1 MRLLFGLLICLL
13 VPLQLFAAADERF
26 LVSLQD
32 EGASELT
39 IRQATKLAL
48 PVLWARVVPFDAL
61 EKSKSWAVAT
71 SLVLRFK
78 PTSFGANVEFNPNQV
93 EKFLRKR
100 GIKMIQEQPFWN
112 LDIHVAGFAEQGDML
127 AKDLLNTAYEM
138 SDTYGFSLGANGR
151 KLMLTF
157 SPVTDVY
164 GELQLHVDV
173 QGDFSADLLQQ
184 TNMPMQG
191 YTDYQLQAFLKQVL
205 LNIRDAYQDD
215 MKFDAV
221 SNVVLLRIEAEHELA
236 SQVMLEQA
244 LLKLAVVESIVP
256 TLLQKQRREYRL
268 VLRDGDDSWLP
279 SWFAAYG
286 MKAIKQPEGSLYDW
300 LVE

>member
-1 MRLLFGLLICLL
+1 MRLIFGLLVCLL

-48 PVLWARVVPFDAL
+48 PVLWARVVPFEAL
-61 EKSKSWAVAT
+61 EKSKSWPVAT

-78 PTSFGANVEFNPNQV
+78 TTSFGANVEFNPNQV
-93 EKFLRKR
+93 RKFLRKR
-100 GIKMIQEQPFWN
+100 GVKMIQQQPYWN
-112 LDIHVAGFAEQGDML
+112 LGVYVVGFAEQGNML

-138 SDTYGFSLGANGR
+138 ADTYGFALGANGR

-157 SPVTDVY
+157 SPVADVY

-173 QGDFSADLLQQ
+173 QGDFSASLLEEK
-184 TNMPMQG
+184 NVPMQA
-191 YTDYQLQAFLKQVL
+191 YTEYQLQSFLKQVL

-215 MKFDAV
+215 MKFDSV
-221 SNVVLLRIEAEHELA
+221 SNVVLLRIEAEHALA

-244 LLKLAVVESIVP
+244 LLKLAVVESVVP

-268 VLRDGDDSWLP
+268 ILRDGDDSWLP

-286 MKAIKQPEGSLYDW
+286 MKVTKQPEGSLYDW

>member
-1 MRLLFGLLICLL
+1 MRLSFGLFICLL

-39 IRQATKLAL
+39 IQQATKLAL
-48 PVLWARVVPFDAL
+48 PVLWARVVPFDSL

-78 PTSFGANVEFNPNQV
+78 PTSFGVNVEFNPNQV

-100 GIKMIQEQPFWN
+100 SVKMIQQQPYWN
-112 LDIHVAGFAEQGDML
+112 LDVHVAGFAEQSDML
-127 AKDLLNTAYEM
+127 AKDLLSTAYEV
-138 SDTYGFSLGANGR
+138 SDIYGFSLGANGR

-157 SPVTDVY
+157 SPVADVY

-173 QGDFSADLLQQ
+173 QGDFSASLLQEE
-184 TNMPMQG
+184 NIPMQA
-191 YTDYQLQAFLKQVL
+191 YTEYQLQSFLKQVL
-205 LNIRDAYQDD
+205 LNVRDAYQDD

-221 SNVVLLRIEAEHELA
+221 SNVVVLRIEAEYALA

-279 SWFAAYG
+279 SWFSAYG
-286 MKAIKQPEGSLYDW
+286 MKVTKQPEGSLYDW

>member
-1 MRLLFGLLICLL
+1 MRLLFALSVCLL

-32 EGASELT
+32 ESASELT

-48 PVLWARVVPFDAL
+48 PVLWARVVPFAAL
-61 EKSKSWAVAT
+61 EKSKSWPVAT

-78 PTSFGANVEFNPNQV
+78 PTSYGADVEFNPNQV
-93 EKFLRKR
+93 RKFLHKR
-100 GIKMIQEQPFWN
+100 GVKMIQQQPYWN
-112 LDIHVAGFAEQGDML
+112 LSVHVLGFAEQGNML
-127 AKDLLNTAYEM
+127 AKDLLNSAYEM
-138 SDTYGFSLGANGR
+138 ADTYGFALGANGR

-157 SPVTDVY
+157 SPVADVY

-173 QGDFSADLLQQ
+173 QGDFSANMLEE
-184 TNMPMQG
+184 TNVPMQA
-191 YTDYQLQAFLKQVL
+191 YTEYQLQSFLKQVL

-268 VLRDGDDSWLP
+268 VLRDGDDSWVP

-286 MKAIKQPEGSLYDW
+286 MKATKQPEGSLYDW

>member
-39 IRQATKLAL
+39 IRQAAKLAL

-61 EKSKSWAVAT
+61 EKSKSWPVAT

-100 GIKMIQEQPFWN
+100 SVKMIQQQPYWN

-127 AKDLLNTAYEM
+127 AKDLLNMAYEM
-138 SDTYGFSLGANGR
+138 SDTYGFTLGANGR

-164 GELQLHVDV
+164 GELKLHVDV
-173 QGDFSADLLQQ
+173 QGDFSANLLQQ
-184 TNMPMQG
+184 TDVPMQG

-215 MKFDAV
+215 MKFDSV

-244 LLKLAVVESIVP
+244 LLKLAVVKSIVP

-268 VLRDGDDSWLP
+268 VLREGDDSWLS

-286 MKAIKQPEGSLYDW
+286 MKATKQPKGSLYDW

>member
-1 MRLLFGLLICLL
+1 MKTLLGLIVCLL
-13 VPLQLFAAADERF
+13 VPLQLFAAADKRF
-26 LVSLQD
+26 VVSLHD

-39 IRQATKLAL
+39 IKQATKLAL
-48 PVLWARVVPFDAL
+48 PTLWGRVVPFDAL
-61 EKSKSWAVAT
+61 EKSKSWSVAT

-78 PTSFGANVEFNPNQV
+78 TTPLGASVEFNPNQV
-93 EKFLRKR
+93 QKFLSKR
-100 GIKMIQEQPFWN
+100 GVKMIRQQPYWN
-112 LDIHVAGFAEQGDML
+112 LGVYVVGFAEQGNML

-138 SDTYGFSLGANGR
+138 SDTYGFALGVNGR

-173 QGDFSADLLQQ
+173 QGDFSASLLQQ
-184 TNMPMQG
+184 ENIPMQG

-215 MKFDAV
+215 MKFQSV
-221 SNVVLLRIEAEHELA
+221 SNVVLVRIEAEHGLA

-244 LLKLAVVESIVP
+244 LLRLAVVESVVP

-268 VLRDGDDSWLP
+268 ILRDGDDSWLA

-286 MKAIKQPEGSLYDW
+286 MKVMKQPEGSLYDW